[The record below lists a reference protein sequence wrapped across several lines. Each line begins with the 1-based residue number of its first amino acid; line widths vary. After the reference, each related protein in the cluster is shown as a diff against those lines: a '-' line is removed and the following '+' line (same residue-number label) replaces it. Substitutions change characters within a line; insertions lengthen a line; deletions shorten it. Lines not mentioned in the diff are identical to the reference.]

1 MGRLQPNGIVAP
13 ALRQIERVIDEGM
26 ATTRHI
32 GRKHAD
38 LAVRD
43 LPGRARILPRH
54 TARCLALLQKAGL
67 VDDQHRIIMSEML
80 DDIIAY
86 EIAQRIGIPA
96 ITPQKLLLAPWTGIA
111 RCLCPHP
118 TGLAPFLAE
127 QSVNKRASARRR
139 ALLRKQRPYPSLNV
153 AQGRCPQLECRLNR
167 ASGHP

>member
-1 MGRLQPNGIVAP
+1 
-13 ALRQIERVIDEGM
+13 
-26 ATTRHI
+26 
-32 GRKHAD
+32 
-38 LAVRD
+38 
-43 LPGRARILPRH
+43 
-54 TARCLALLQKAGL
+54 
-67 VDDQHRIIMSEML
+67 MSEML

-96 ITPQKLLLAPWTGIA
+96 ITPQKLLLAPGAGIA

-118 TGLAPFLAE
+118 TGLAPFVAE

-139 ALLRKQRPYPSLNV
+139 ALLRKQRPYPSFNV